1 LTSCSKAGD
10 PGWALMIQGF
20 FDGELD
26 AIHSLEVESHL
37 ASCPSC
43 AGEVDRLRAV
53 KRTVARKDV
62 SWRAPAHVRSEVMA
76 ALARAAD
83 QRQRATARATDGR
96 SRPISVTALIR
107 QWLFVPSLAALAASL
122 FLVLGPL
129 QTRSS
134 LEDEIVASHI
144 RSTLVNHLTDV
155 QTSDRHTVKPWFNGK
170 IDFAPPVTDLAAQG
184 FPLVGGRVDYVGG
197 RIVAAL
203 VYRRHGHVINLF
215 VWPASSASARTT
227 TRDGYRLESW
237 TANGL
242 DFVAISDTGGDDLR
256 SFHLAFAAQTRT
268 EQSGQ

>member
-1 LTSCSKAGD
+1 MTPCSKAGD
-10 PGWALMIQGF
+10 PDWTLMIQSF

-26 AIHSLEVESHL
+26 AIHSLQVETHL
-37 ASCPSC
+37 ATCPSC
-43 AGEVDRLRAV
+43 AGEIDRLRTL
-53 KRTVARKDV
+53 KQTVARKDV
-62 SWRAPAHVRSEVMA
+62 SWRAPAHVRAQVME
-76 ALARAAD
+76 ALAQAAD
-83 QRQRATARATDGR
+83 KREPRRAVAPKAP
-96 SRPISVTALIR
+96 SPSVAAMIR

-122 FLVLGPL
+122 LLVFGPL

-197 RIVAAL
+197 RVVAAL

-215 VWPASSASARTT
+215 VWPSSGPVARTT
-227 TRDGYRLESW
+227 ARDGYTLESW
-237 TANGL
+237 TSNGL
-242 DFVAISDTGGDDLR
+242 AFVAVSDTGADDINTFR
-256 SFHLAFAAQTRT
+256 LAFVTQTEIQR
-268 EQSGQ
+268 SGE